1 MPLFSVLLRSLGLRR
16 IAAGMAALAVL
27 AGFVP
32 GPRGSAQAQSTMPV
46 LRLGTTMSDDFTPV
60 LYAVHAGLFKKAGI
74 DVQVTVLANGSAI
87 AAAVAGG
94 AIDIGKASLVSL
106 MNAHVHGVPIV
117 LVAAGAMYN
126 AKSPYAELVMPA
138 DATFKTGKD
147 LTGKTI
153 AVPAI
158 GDFNTLVT
166 SMWVDQNGGDSKTL
180 KFVEIPNTAQAPA
193 VAEHRVDA
201 AVLQQPDLALALETG
216 KVKVL
221 GLAYSAIGANFMF
234 AGWFSMND
242 WAAKNPA
249 LVKTFARVA
258 AEAAVY
264 TNAHHAETAS
274 LLADASKMPLPT
286 IEKMSRVD
294 TATTLEPTIIQPIID
309 ASAKY
314 KLIPHGFPAKE
325 LVFSESR

>member
-1 MPLFSVLLRSLGLRR
+1 MARFYGRLTLR
-16 IAAGMAALAVL
+16 LAVFAVVIGLTL
-27 AGFVP
+27 AP
-32 GPRGSAQAQSTMPV
+32 GATLQAQTTMPV
-46 LRLGTTMSDDFTPV
+46 LRLGTPMSDDYTPL
-60 LYAVHAGLFKKAGI
+60 LYAIHAGLFKKAGI

-94 AIDIGKASLVSL
+94 ALDIGKASLVSL
-106 MNAHVHGVPIV
+106 MNAHAHGVPIV

-138 DATFKTGKD
+138 DATYKTGKD
-147 LTGKTI
+147 LAGKTI
-153 AVPAI
+153 GVPAI

-180 KFVEIPNTAQAPA
+180 KFVEIPNTAEAPA
-193 VAEHRVDA
+193 VAEKRIDA

-221 GLAYSAIGANFMF
+221 GLAYSAISPNFMF
-234 AGWFSMND
+234 AGWFAMD
-242 WAAKNPA
+242 TWASAHPD
-249 LVKTFARVA
+249 LVKTFQRVA
-258 AEAAVY
+258 ADAARY
-264 TNAHHAETAS
+264 TNAHHADTVTM
-274 LLADASKMPLPT
+274 LADASKMPLAT

-294 TATTLEPTIIQPIID
+294 TALTLDPNIIQPIID

-314 KLIPHGFPAKE
+314 KLLPRAFPAKE
-325 LVFSESR
+325 LIFEAK